1 MVTSNELPAK
11 QSRRP
16 NTETWSCQ
24 AVEHWRTLHSS
35 RPKWIIQTLLKFT
48 SRTKITV
55 QWWQNAEGNCS
66 KWNSP
71 AHSTCSFRSESA
83 RRLWMRYLCPSRQA
97 MATFRVLNKLL
108 PSRPRNGMSS
118 IGEADEFV
126 FFFSYRLLDQL
137 KCKYEQERQ
146 NMATTI
152 DCLRDQLEGV
162 KLESQLWRNKFT
174 AAHVSNEKADR
185 NSK

>member
-24 AVEHWRTLHSS
+24 AVEHWRTFHSS

-126 FFFSYRLLDQL
+126 FFFLRQVAGPTEVQVRARAPKYGDHHRLLARPIGGRQVGESTL
-137 KCKYEQERQ
+137 EEQVYSCSR
-146 NMATTI
+146 
-152 DCLRDQLEGV
+152 V
-162 KLESQLWRNKFT
+162 
-174 AAHVSNEKADR
+174 
-185 NSK
+185 